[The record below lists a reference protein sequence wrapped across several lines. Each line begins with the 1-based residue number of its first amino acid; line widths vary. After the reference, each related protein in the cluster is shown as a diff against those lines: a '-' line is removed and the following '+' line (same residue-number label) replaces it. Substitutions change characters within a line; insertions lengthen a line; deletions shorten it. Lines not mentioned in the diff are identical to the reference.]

1 MAFKGVYEEFGGQIS
16 SFMRMEVK
24 DTLVAVGYHAP
35 GEVKANTELMEK
47 AKNTGMNLFK

>member
-16 SFMRMEVK
+16 NFMLMEVK

-35 GEVKANTELMEK
+35 GESRPIP
-47 AKNTGMNLFK
+47 NLWKKRKIQV